1 MPAVHDTGTTTAPAA
16 SVHIGAITQA
26 VTSMRRHLDEPH
38 RLHDIARASLMSPFH
53 FHRVFRMLT
62 AVTPGRFLTA
72 VRMAEAKRR
81 LLRSDASA
89 TDISMAVGYSSF
101 GTFTTQF
108 TRLVGVSPGRFR
120 TYGRAVA
127 DVPLRELVS
136 TRPARPARQPFA
148 LLHVGARPDGHPG
161 LTVVATFR
169 SGIPQQRPSSCAA
182 ILSPGVFPLP
192 LDVAGKAGVLAVSAR
207 IDVTIGEVLTE
218 EPSAGI
224 CVGSAEIPDEPVAA
238 QATVAAGIP
247 LRRPALLDPPLLL
260 AFPLLMIDA
269 QAGPRRAQVR

>member
-1 MPAVHDTGTTTAPAA
+1 M
-16 SVHIGAITQA
+16 HIGAITQA
-26 VTSMRRHLDEPH
+26 VTSMRCHLDEPH

-81 LLRSDASA
+81 LLGSDASA

-127 DVPLRELVS
+127 DLPLRELVS
-136 TRPARPARQPFA
+136 TPPAPARQPFA

-182 ILSPGVFPLP
+182 ILSPAVFPLP
-192 LDVAGKAGVLAVSAR
+192 LAAAGRASVLAVSAR
-207 IDVTIGEVLTE
+207 TDATIGEVLTE

-224 CVGSAEIPDEPVAA
+224 CVGAAEIPDEPVAA
-238 QATVAAGIP
+238 QATVAVGIP

-260 AFPLLMIDA
+260 AFPLLMLES

>member
-1 MPAVHDTGTTTAPAA
+1 
-16 SVHIGAITQA
+16 
-26 VTSMRRHLDEPH
+26 MRQHLDEPH

-62 AVTPGRFLTA
+62 AATPGRFLTA

-81 LLRSDASA
+81 LLCDDASA

-108 TRLVGVSPGRFR
+108 TRLVGMSPGRFR
-120 TYGRAVA
+120 THGRAVA

-136 TRPARPARQPFA
+136 TRPARPTREQFP
-148 LLHVGARPDGHPG
+148 LLRVLARPDGCPG

-192 LDVAGKAGVLAVSAR
+192 LAVAERASVLAVSAR
-207 IDVTIGEVLTE
+207 TDVTIGEVLTE
-218 EPSAGI
+218 EPTAGI
-224 CVGSAEIPDEPVAA
+224 CVGSAEIPDESVAA
-238 QATVAAGIP
+238 QATVAASIR
-247 LRRPALLDPPLLL
+247 LRRPALTDPPLLI
-260 AFPLLMIDA
+260 AFPLLMLEAPTDS
-269 QAGPRRAQVR
+269 RRAQIR